1 MKFTANAGTLA
12 EHLYRV
18 QGVASAKSTM
28 PALTHVLLRADG
40 QQLRLAATD
49 LDLAMEDSV
58 AVNVSTPGA
67 IAVSAKHLFEVVKA
81 LPASGEVT
89 VTLGEQNRVEVKA
102 HKAQF
107 KLVGVGA
114 AEFPAIAAVSSREHV
129 DIPGKELARMIDS
142 TIFCVSTDDA
152 RYNLTGVYWEAAN
165 GGKLLR
171 FVATDGHRLAVIE
184 REMAHGVAFKP
195 VIVPKKALIELK
207 RLLGSNPPDDLVVKC
222 GFSDNHAVFTVGA
235 VTLSSRLIEGQFP
248 DYEQVIPKSSP
259 NVVRVSKQELGEA
272 LKRVSLMSPDKS
284 FGIRFH
290 ASKGGVRIESQN
302 PTLGEAMQ
310 EVDVEYDGP
319 DVTIGFNAHYL
330 LEILGQVSEGGVRIE
345 LSDHLSPAL
354 VRPIEGRDFVGIV
367 MPMRV

>member
-49 LDLAMEDSV
+49 LDLAMEDSLS
-58 AVNVSTPGA
+58 VSVTAPGA

-81 LPASGEVT
+81 LPPSAEVT
-89 VTLGEQNRVEVKA
+89 LSLNDQNRVEVKA
-102 HKAQF
+102 HKALF
-107 KLVGVGA
+107 KLVGIAA
-114 AEFPAIAAVSSREHV
+114 AEFPAIAAVSSREHLEV
-129 DIPGKELARMIDS
+129 PARELARMIDS
-142 TIFCVSTDDA
+142 TLFCVSTDDA

-165 GGKLLR
+165 GGKVLR
-171 FVATDGHRLAVIE
+171 FVATDGHRLAMIE
-184 REMAHGVAFKP
+184 RELGHLAFKP
-195 VIVPKKALIELK
+195 VIVPKKALVELK
-207 RLLGSNPPDDLVVKC
+207 RLLGAGTEDLVVKC
-222 GFSDNHAVFTVGA
+222 GFSDNHAVFTVGD
-235 VTLSSRLIEGQFP
+235 VVLSSRLIEGQFP

-259 NVVRVSKQELGEA
+259 NVVRIAKAELSES

-302 PTLGEAMQ
+302 PALGEAQQ
-310 EVDVEYDGP
+310 EIDVEYDGP

-330 LEILGQVSEGGVRIE
+330 LDILGQVSEGGVRIE

-354 VRPIEGRDFVGIV
+354 VRPIEARDFAGVV

>member
-28 PALTHVLLRADG
+28 PALTHVLLRAEG
-40 QQLRLAATD
+40 QHLRLAATD
-49 LDLAMEDSV
+49 LDLAMEDSLP
-58 AVNVSTPGA
+58 VNIASPGA

-81 LPASGEVT
+81 LPSSGDVT
-89 VTLGEQNRVEVKA
+89 VVLGEQNRVEVKA

-107 KLVGVGA
+107 KLVGVNA
-114 AEFPAIAAVSSREHV
+114 SEFPAIAAVSTKDQLEVSAR
-129 DIPGKELARMIDS
+129 ELARMIDS

-152 RYNLTGVYWEAAN
+152 RYNLTGIYWEAIRDGSA
-165 GGKLLR
+165 LR

-184 REMAHGVAFKP
+184 RDLATHATFKP
-195 VIVPKKALIELK
+195 VIVPKKALIEIK
-207 RLLGSNPPDDLVVKC
+207 RLLGSNPAEELVVKC
-222 GFSDNHAVFTVGA
+222 GFSDNHAVFTIGE

-259 NVVRVSKQELGEA
+259 NVVKVAKSELGEA

-290 ASKGGVRIESQN
+290 ASNGNVRIESQN
-302 PTLGEAMQ
+302 PTLGEAQQ
-310 EVDVEYDGP
+310 EVDVEYEGP

-330 LEILGQVSEGGVRIE
+330 LDILSQVSEGGVRIE

-354 VRPIEGRDFVGIV
+354 VRPIEARDFAGIV

>member
-1 MKFTANAGTLA
+1 
-12 EHLYRV
+12 
-18 QGVASAKSTM
+18 M

-49 LDLAMEDSV
+49 LDLAMEDSLT
-58 AVNVSTPGA
+58 VSVTTPGA

-81 LPASGEVT
+81 LPASGDIT
-89 VTLGEQNRVEVKA
+89 LTLGDQNRVEVKA

-114 AEFPAIAAVSSREHV
+114 GEFPAIAAVSAREHV
-129 DIPGKELARMIDS
+129 DVPARELARMIDS

-165 GGKLLR
+165 GGKTLR
-171 FVATDGHRLAVIE
+171 FVATDGHRLAIIE
-184 REMAHGVAFKP
+184 REMGPLGFKP

-207 RLLGSNPPDDLVVKC
+207 RLLGGNPAEDLVVKC
-222 GFSDNHAVFTVGA
+222 GFSDNHAVFTVGG

-259 NVVRVSKQELGEA
+259 NVVRVAKAELAEA

-284 FGIRFH
+284 FGIRFT
-290 ASKGGVRIESQN
+290 AKSGGVRIESQN
-302 PTLGEAMQ
+302 PTLGEAQQ

-319 DVTIGFNAHYL
+319 EVTIGFNAHYL
-330 LEILGQVSEGGVRIE
+330 LDILSQVTEGGVRIE

-354 VRPIEGRDFVGIV
+354 VRPIEARDFAGVV